1 MNNRII
7 NKTSFLDEGVYKLQQ
22 GQNIPET
29 MDMIFSEL
37 HQIRQD
43 VPMEVWRQFVS
54 QECRQ
59 HPLMDLV
66 LQDPLS
72 WRIFAKPRGYAGDA
86 IMLDFIYAVD
96 DGVTPPAVAAS
107 SELGKRIYAYT
118 SRAEAAQA
126 VRSRRH
132 LISDQLNELAATK
145 PGAHVLSL
153 ACGHLR
159 EAQLSSAVLQGQLG
173 RYVAIDQDPESI
185 ALVEREMGHL
195 GIETLVGSVRDILQ
209 GRLALSDFDFVY
221 AAGLYDYLPLPVAQ
235 RLSERLFR
243 MLNPGGRLL
252 LANFIPNISN
262 VGFMEAFL
270 DWWLIYRTR
279 AELLQVAD
287 TVPDKQLETM
297 HIFMDENINIA
308 FLEIERKG

>member
-7 NKTSFLDEGVYKLQQ
+7 SKTSFLDEGVYKLQQ

-29 MDMIFSEL
+29 LDMIFSDL

-43 VPMEVWRQFVS
+43 VPMETWKQFVV
-54 QECRQ
+54 QKCRQ

-107 SELGKRIYAYT
+107 SELGKRMYANT

-185 ALVEREMGHL
+185 ALVER
-195 GIETLVGSVRDILQ
+195 
-209 GRLALSDFDFVY
+209 
-221 AAGLYDYLPLPVAQ
+221 
-235 RLSERLFR
+235 
-243 MLNPGGRLL
+243 
-252 LANFIPNISN
+252 
-262 VGFMEAFL
+262 
-270 DWWLIYRTR
+270 
-279 AELLQVAD
+279 
-287 TVPDKQLETM
+287 
-297 HIFMDENINIA
+297 
-308 FLEIERKG
+308 